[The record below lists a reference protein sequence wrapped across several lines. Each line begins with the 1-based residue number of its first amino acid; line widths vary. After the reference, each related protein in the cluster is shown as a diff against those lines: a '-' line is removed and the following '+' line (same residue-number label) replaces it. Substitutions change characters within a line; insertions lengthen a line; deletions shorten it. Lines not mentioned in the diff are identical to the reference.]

1 MAGSVETLFDRRSL
15 LKRAA
20 LTAGAVALGAAADA
34 APAFAG
40 GTGPDGPI
48 DAFEGLL
55 LAMGADTL
63 VVERWNAPVTL
74 DVTSLATLW
83 KGGDVAISAFN
94 VGDSVLARTVA
105 GNLTNAWANLV
116 KVRGTIVGTTS
127 RGYEVRD
134 GDGHST
140 EVIFSGA
147 TKMEDAL
154 GRRQLPPAAFE
165 NGTWVDAAGLGVD
178 GTIFSSILRYQLP
191 GAQAA
196 AAQMEPARVNYSAN
210 RVTSFE
216 YRSFASWFDC
226 PTNAGACKTC
236 NTSNSSQ
243 TAWPAMSA
251 CGCCTTTCCDCA
263 KNCLAQA
270 YLSCGTNVIV
280 TDPCTNISNTCAIVS
295 CGPCNNVS
303 CNTCSPGPVCSHH
316 CAICGGNP
324 TPPIVDLTKPTF
336 AVFRDPSLYG
346 CTLANVKNGV

>member
-1 MAGSVETLFDRRSL
+1 MTGSVETLFNRRGL

-20 LTAGAVALGAAADA
+20 LAAGAVALGADV
-34 APAFAG
+34 APASAG
-40 GTGPDGPI
+40 GFGPDGPI
-48 DAFEGLL
+48 DAFEGSL
-55 LAMGADTL
+55 LAMGSNTL
-63 VVERWNAPVTL
+63 VVERWNQPVTL
-74 DVTSLATLW
+74 EVTQLATLW
-83 KGGDVAISAFN
+83 KGGDVNISSFK

-116 KVRGTIVGTTS
+116 KVRGTIIATTS

-134 GDGHST
+134 GDGRTT

-154 GRRQLPPAAFE
+154 GQRQLPPAAFE
-165 NGTWVDAAGLGVD
+165 TGTWVDAAGLALDGV
-178 GTIFSSILRYQLP
+178 IFSSVLRYQLP
-191 GAQAA
+191 GTQAA
-196 AAQMEPARVNYSAN
+196 PPQMEPPRVTYSAN

-226 PTNAGACKTC
+226 SNGAGACHTC

-280 TDPCTNISNTCAIVS
+280 TDPCTNISDTCAIVT

-303 CNTCSPGPVCSHH
+303 CNNCNPGPVCSHH

-324 TPPIVDLTKPTF
+324 SPPIVDLTKPTF
-336 AVFRDPSLYG
+336 AVFRNPSSYG
-346 CTLANVKNGV
+346 CTLANVTNGV